1 MLKSLG
7 IDIIIAVGHAGY
19 GVDMHLAEQVEHL
32 DLVIGGHS
40 HTFLYTGGYD
50 ENISSL

>member
-19 GVDMHLAEQVEHL
+19 DVDKLLAEQVEHL

-40 HTFLYTGGYD
+40 HTFLFKGD
-50 ENISSL
+50 